1 MALVSI
7 SEAARLTGKS
17 RTTVQSYIKRGKL
30 TKCADSDGTQKLDTS
45 ELLRV
50 FGPFTGQQVG
60 SEQQSSS
67 VRHFAAQPVQLHDQS
82 IHDENRVLKAE
93 IELVKALLREKDLL
107 LAEKDKRND
116 DLKHALLLIESK
128 LPKNPEPIPEPQSEP
143 ATPAVT
149 ETVTPVATKKSW
161 QFWRK

>member
-7 SEAARLTGKS
+7 SEAARITGKS

-30 TKCADSDGTQKLDTS
+30 TKCADNDGTQKLDTS

-67 VRHFAAQPVQLHDQS
+67 VHHLPAQTVQLTDQS
-82 IHDENRVLKAE
+82 THHENRALKAE

-128 LPKNPEPIPEPQSEP
+128 LPKNPEPVPEAQSEP
-143 ATPAVT
+143 VTPTATD
-149 ETVTPVATKKSW
+149 TVAPVATKKSW

>member
-17 RTTVQSYIKRGKL
+17 RKTIHTYVTSGKV
-30 TKCADSDGTQKLDTS
+30 TKVTDAQGKPKIDTS
-45 ELLRV
+45 ELIRV
-50 FGPFTGQQVG
+50 FGDIRVTDGKQKSQCNFPQEVTPETVTQKVT
-60 SEQQSSS
+60 
-67 VRHFAAQPVQLHDQS
+67 
-82 IHDENRVLKAE
+82 ENHQFEVLKKE
-93 IELVKALLREKDLL
+93 IEMLREL

-128 LPKNPEPIPEPQSEP
+128 LPKTPEPAPKPQPEQT
-143 ATPAVT
+143 TPAVT
-149 ETVTPVATKKSW
+149 ETVTPVTTKKSW

>member
-17 RTTVQSYIKRGKL
+17 RKTIHTYVTSGKV
-30 TKCADSDGTQKLDTS
+30 TKVTDIQGRPKIDTS
-45 ELLRV
+45 ELIRV
-50 FGPFTGQQVG
+50 FGDIRVTDSKQKSQCNFSQEVTPETVTSKVTENHQV
-60 SEQQSSS
+60 E
-67 VRHFAAQPVQLHDQS
+67 
-82 IHDENRVLKAE
+82 VLKKE
-93 IELVKALLREKDLL
+93 IEMLREL

-128 LPKNPEPIPEPQSEP
+128 LPKTPEPAPEPQPEP
-143 ATPAVT
+143 VTPAIT